1 MKNFDYSTQNVYFLT
16 LCSKDRKQI
25 FSSIVGVG
33 APDDPKKAG
42 VGALDDPKKVGVGAP
57 DDPKKVGVGA
67 LDDPKIILTANGVII
82 ENEIVKMN
90 ELYDNVSVTSYVIMP
105 NHVHLLLAV
114 LPTDTD
120 GTSGAP
126 SPTNSAVARY
136 VSTLKRMTN
145 KKSAVDIW
153 QRGYFDHVVRNEED
167 YCLHLQYIEENPKK
181 WLLGKDEYYA

>member
-1 MKNFDYSTQNVYFLT
+1 MNPLPKRKSLRLKNFDYSTQNVYFLT

-42 VGALDDPKKVGVGAP
+42 VGALDDPK
-57 DDPKKVGVGA
+57 
-67 LDDPKIILTANGVII
+67 INLTANGVII

-90 ELYDNVSVTSYVIMP
+90 ELYNNVSVTSYVIMP

-126 SPTNSAVARY
+126 SPTNSEVARY

-145 KKSAVDIW
+145 KKSTVDIW
-153 QRGYFDHVVRNEED
+153 QRGYYDHVVRYEED
-167 YCLHLQYIEENPKK
+167 YFQHLQYIEENPKK
-181 WLLGKDEYYA
+181 WLIGKDEYYA

>member
-1 MKNFDYSTQNVYFLT
+1 MNPLPKRKSLRLKNFDYSTQNVYFLT

-33 APDDPKKAG
+33 AP
-42 VGALDDPKKVGVGAP
+42 
-57 DDPKKVGVGA
+57 
-67 LDDPKIILTANGVII
+67 DDPKIILTANGVII

-145 KKSAVDIW
+145 KKSTVDIW
-153 QRGYFDHVVRNEED
+153 QRGYYDHVIRHEED